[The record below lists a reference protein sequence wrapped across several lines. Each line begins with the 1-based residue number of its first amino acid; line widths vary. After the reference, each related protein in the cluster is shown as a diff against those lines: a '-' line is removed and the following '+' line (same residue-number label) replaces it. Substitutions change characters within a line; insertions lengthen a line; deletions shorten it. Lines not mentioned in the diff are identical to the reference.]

1 MSRTGTDKEARG
13 DEYCLERTDFE
24 TCRKSVWS
32 PERRERLVSPIGDR
46 LRVTRDRVMRKRLSQ
61 ADRRRRT
68 VTKKAHS
75 ERKTRASIRTNPVLS
90 KGHPQDVAHPATAK
104 QAESDSE
111 TELYSV
117 ASLSETAHSQ
127 LLLTESVTQG
137 REQTG
142 SGQDRDPDGSRRRVG
157 LEPTPTREQAG
168 RARTA
173 FATED
178 IAYWRSKVLSCVW
191 GGRPTI
197 KVRVSVH
204 GSGQNVYRI
213 INSRFPDHFVGLTG
227 STKSFIKSR
236 LTCCV
241 KYYNL
246 LKRVYPRGSCFSLL
260 IYRELLSRIIV

>member
-1 MSRTGTDKEARG
+1 MSRTGTDKETRG
-13 DEYCLERTDFE
+13 DEYCLKRTDFE

-75 ERKTRASIRTNPVLS
+75 ERKTRASIRTNSVLS

-127 LLLTESVTQG
+127 FLLTASVTQG
-137 REQTG
+137 R
-142 SGQDRDPDGSRRRVG
+142 GQIVSDQGRDLDGSRREER
-157 LEPTPTREQAG
+157 LG
-168 RARTA
+168 R
-173 FATED
+173 
-178 IAYWRSKVLSCVW
+178 RSS
-191 GGRPTI
+191 
-197 KVRVSVH
+197 
-204 GSGQNVYRI
+204 Q
-213 INSRFPDHFVGLTG
+213 
-227 STKSFIKSR
+227 
-236 LTCCV
+236 
-241 KYYNL
+241 
-246 LKRVYPRGSCFSLL
+246 
-260 IYRELLSRIIV
+260 

>member
-1 MSRTGTDKEARG
+1 MTRTGTDKETRG
-13 DEYCLERTDFE
+13 HEYCLKRTDFK

-117 ASLSETAHSQ
+117 ASLSETVHSQ

-168 RARTA
+168 LGR
-173 FATED
+173 
-178 IAYWRSKVLSCVW
+178 RS
-191 GGRPTI
+191 PHI
-197 KVRVSVH
+197 YIYIYIF
-204 GSGQNVYRI
+204 QN
-213 INSRFPDHFVGLTG
+213 F
-227 STKSFIKSR
+227 
-236 LTCCV
+236 
-241 KYYNL
+241 
-246 LKRVYPRGSCFSLL
+246 
-260 IYRELLSRIIV
+260 

>member
-1 MSRTGTDKEARG
+1 MSRTGTDKETRG
-13 DEYCLERTDFE
+13 DEYCLKRTDFE

-46 LRVTRDRVMRKRLSQ
+46 LRVTQDRVMGKRLSQ

-104 QAESDSE
+104 QTESDSE
-111 TELYSV
+111 TELYIV

-142 SGQDRDPDGSRRRVG
+142 RGQGRDPDGSRRRVG
-157 LEPTPTREQAG
+157 LEPTPTREQAELG
-168 RARTA
+168 RSTPHLRMFMIIYHTIA
-173 FATED
+173 F
-178 IAYWRSKVLSCVW
+178 
-191 GGRPTI
+191 
-197 KVRVSVH
+197 
-204 GSGQNVYRI
+204 
-213 INSRFPDHFVGLTG
+213 
-227 STKSFIKSR
+227 
-236 LTCCV
+236 V
-241 KYYNL
+241 KKTY
-246 LKRVYPRGSCFSLL
+246 
-260 IYRELLSRIIV
+260 SRIRRTR

>member
-1 MSRTGTDKEARG
+1 
-13 DEYCLERTDFE
+13 
-24 TCRKSVWS
+24 
-32 PERRERLVSPIGDR
+32 
-46 LRVTRDRVMRKRLSQ
+46 MRKRLSQ

-117 ASLSETAHSQ
+117 AYLSETAHSQ

-142 SGQDRDPDGSRRRVG
+142 SGKDRDPDGSRRREG

-168 RARTA
+168 LGRRTPQLHA
-173 FATED
+173 VHTSLGKLSMWEH
-178 IAYWRSKVLSCVW
+178 AYPLVSAC
-191 GGRPTI
+191 RPT
-197 KVRVSVH
+197 
-204 GSGQNVYRI
+204 RI
-213 INSRFPDHFVGLTG
+213 LADLTTSQEDQG
-227 STKSFIKSR
+227 WLFYT
-236 LTCCV
+236 T
-241 KYYNL
+241 
-246 LKRVYPRGSCFSLL
+246 
-260 IYRELLSRIIV
+260 

>member
-1 MSRTGTDKEARG
+1 MSRTGTDKETRG
-13 DEYCLERTDFE
+13 EEYCLERTDFE

-68 VTKKAHS
+68 VTKKANR

-127 LLLTESVTQG
+127 FLLTESVTQR
-137 REQTG
+137 REQSG
-142 SGQDRDPDGSRRRVG
+142 SGKGRDTDGSRRRVG
-157 LEPTPTREQAG
+157 LEPTPTCEQAELG
-168 RARTA
+168 R
-173 FATED
+173 
-178 IAYWRSKVLSCVW
+178 
-191 GGRPTI
+191 RPP
-197 KVRVSVH
+197 H
-204 GSGQNVYRI
+204 YYYYYYYYYHYYHYYHHHHHHHHNHHHHH
-213 INSRFPDHFVGLTG
+213 HF
-227 STKSFIKSR
+227 
-236 LTCCV
+236 
-241 KYYNL
+241 
-246 LKRVYPRGSCFSLL
+246 
-260 IYRELLSRIIV
+260 IVN